1 MKSSTRKRSALCLI
15 LLIVGAV
22 WWYLL
27 ATHQYSRPWHRATNN
42 HRPTFESMFEQSMN
56 EFKQKEE
63 EMNNMF
69 NDLENEFLNEKEI
82 QQKNLWDEFDNQLND
97 IETLSWEN
105 PQAQWTFQ
113 FIQKTNRNWEESS
126 YEVNWNRNEWEG
138 TGKMLIKGTNTDWK
152 EFSFSWTMK
161 DGQSEW
167 TITDED
173 WNSKNVSFEN
183 IDINEIYEN
192 SNHIAD

>member
-1 MKSSTRKRSALCLI
+1 
-15 LLIVGAV
+15 
-22 WWYLL
+22 
-27 ATHQYSRPWHRATNN
+27 
-42 HRPTFESMFEQSMN
+42 MFEQSMN

-69 NDLENEFLNEKEI
+69 NDLENEFFNEKEI

-97 IETLSWEN
+97 NETLSWEN

>member
-1 MKSSTRKRSALCLI
+1 
-15 LLIVGAV
+15 
-22 WWYLL
+22 
-27 ATHQYSRPWHRATNN
+27 
-42 HRPTFESMFEQSMN
+42 MFEQSMN

-69 NDLENEFLNEKEI
+69 NDLENEFFNEKEI

-97 IETLSWEN
+97 IGTLSWEN

>member
-1 MKSSTRKRSALCLI
+1 
-15 LLIVGAV
+15 
-22 WWYLL
+22 
-27 ATHQYSRPWHRATNN
+27 
-42 HRPTFESMFEQSMN
+42 
-56 EFKQKEE
+56 
-63 EMNNMF
+63 
-69 NDLENEFLNEKEI
+69 
-82 QQKNLWDEFDNQLND
+82 
-97 IETLSWEN
+97 
-105 PQAQWTFQ
+105 
-113 FIQKTNRNWEESS
+113 
-126 YEVNWNRNEWEG
+126 
-138 TGKMLIKGTNTDWK
+138 MLIKGTNTDWK